1 MENPVKTYTYEELQ
15 NLTKD
20 QIKDLYNSGAYTR
33 IAIKTAD
40 LNKFADNDFS
50 KSVFGSSEYAF
61 IMLLKKD
68 DKS

>member
-33 IAIKTAD
+33 IAVKTAD
-40 LNKFADNDFS
+40 LNKF
-50 KSVFGSSEYAF
+50 KT
-61 IMLLKKD
+61 K
-68 DKS
+68 